1 MVNCKE
7 LKSQLVVTE
16 AGKSSRYRGKG
27 KGLLMRILYRTLLW
41 INNTFI

>member
-27 KGLLMRILYRTLLW
+27 KGLLMSKIIIRQIITVDK
-41 INNTFI
+41 